1 MQKPSIQSK
10 INDKGATTQPHTIH
24 EQTRFCVRN
33 QHTRLAIMDDNE
45 VKVNI
50 HGRALTNL
58 DSATDEWGRI
68 SPFLALMG
76 PPRSE
81 TTDIL
86 TLVLLE

>member
-1 MQKPSIQSK
+1 
-10 INDKGATTQPHTIH
+10 
-24 EQTRFCVRN
+24 
-33 QHTRLAIMDDNE
+33 MDDNE

-68 SPFLALMG
+68 SPFLVLMG